1 MAMKNHMNTTQLHSY
16 TVRGALKIKYW
27 KKLRLLTEHG
37 GGGVW
42 VPGGGLCENPRYLSS
57 PKLELWQKT
66 KQDQGSKAP
75 STVHSIIINT
85 VYEFMQYSTVAGAR
99 ASIEL

>member
-1 MAMKNHMNTTQLHSY
+1 MGGLGQHFL
-16 TVRGALKIKYW
+16 LKIYIALDHTFYKNTILFRVFGCFS
-27 KKLRLLTEHG
+27 KNIIKDLKE
-37 GGGVW
+37 
-42 VPGGGLCENPRYLSS
+42 
-57 PKLELWQKT
+57 
-66 KQDQGSKAP
+66 QDQGSKAP